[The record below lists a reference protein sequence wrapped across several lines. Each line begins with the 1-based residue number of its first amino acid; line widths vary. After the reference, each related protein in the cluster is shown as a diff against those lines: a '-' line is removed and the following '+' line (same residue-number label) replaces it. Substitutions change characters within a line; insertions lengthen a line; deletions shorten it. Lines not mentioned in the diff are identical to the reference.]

1 MSSHLFAFLSRMKY
15 ISRWA
20 LMRNASPE
28 NLSEHSLETAI
39 LAHALV
45 TLHNTRF
52 ADSSPGISGEISAE
66 RAATLAVFHD
76 APEVLTGDLPTPV
89 KYHNERLRAA
99 YQQVEEGACARL
111 LGMLPAD
118 LREAYQPLLCPQD
131 EDAAVLRYVKAAD
144 KLSALIKC
152 IEERKAGNMEFIRA
166 EASIRSALEVMR
178 LPAVDCFL
186 AEFLPSYE
194 RPLDELTMEDND
206 EN

>member
-52 ADSSPGISGEISAE
+52 AESAEGVLSAE
-66 RAATLAVFHD
+66 RAATLAIFHD

-99 YQQVEEGACARL
+99 YQQVEEGACTHL
-111 LGMLPAD
+111 LQMLPAD
-118 LREAYQPLLCPQD
+118 LQDEYRPLLCAQD
-131 EDAAVLRYVKAAD
+131 ADAAVLRYVKAAD

-152 IEERKAGNMEFIRA
+152 IEERKAGNLEFVRA
-166 EASIRSALEVMR
+166 EASIHSALEAMH
-178 LPAVDCFL
+178 LPTVDCFL

-194 RPLDELTMEDND
+194 RPLDELTMND
-206 EN
+206 GE